1 MQYIMVILIC
11 FGANCQA
18 IWEKTYYT
26 SKEECLSATLPVKQY
41 MMEVYPQ
48 SSGEIYCMTEEQFEA
63 YNKQL
68 LEGDKPTAPADPT

>member
-18 IWEKTYYT
+18 IWEKTYYN
-26 SKEECLSATLPVKQY
+26 SKDECLSATQPVKQY

-48 SSGEIYCMTEEQFEA
+48 SSGEIYCMTQEQFDE

-68 LEGDKPTAPADPT
+68 LENNNTTTPADPA